1 MSLESH
7 IEGRRGTDDWNQTQE
22 NVVDVMKKTLGKA

>member
-7 IEGRRGTDDWNQTQE
+7 IESRRGTDDWTRTQE
-22 NVVDVMKKTLGKA
+22 NVVDVMKKTLGI